1 MQNVNHVDHA
11 NQQGLDLNQTQ
22 QVNAIVDQMKDSKA
36 DARTQVQMAMQKN
49 NVADIGLELVRRS
62 AQGMAQSATMSN
74 TFTKKTERAMKKE
87 FDQIF
92 GSPEWQGDDAV
103 VQQGEGIKKPDATQ
117 SLANQKQKQAVQQ
130 QNIPLEGDTRKLLE
144 QYTKLYA
151 TAAQQHS
158 PEVQKEIKKL
168 EGQLFSRGIKSYELK
183 NIQMSLM
190 ASMRAEVALQ
200 IKQCFMNRM
209 LSTDEVVEMAVHTRG
224 LNDVLDYVWTNQ
236 KLGGSD
242 FGGYNTDLQGTMDRV
257 MAETQTEL
265 QGFLKELLKEKMT
278 RKLLAE
284 SKSDK
289 SEVRDELKDALK
301 IAKRVGFDLDAFVAR
316 WQKEK
321 IHEGLFLFED
331 PKDKGILDTTPG
343 GMMGGRNPNQNQ
355 NQNAASEDS
364 NSEREGTESTE
375 DLLTNRLRALYMR
388 DALQGNLFARLDT
401 SFKIRKTKN
410 GLIRLGIYS
419 NDLNEKV
426 KKEAVNVAKLKTM
439 EMIKEALYEM
449 STLFEME
456 GTAFTLVDTKLKGLL
471 RNAQRVNLDI
481 GSEDLLAMRDKC
493 NLEIL
498 EVVKREHR
506 LTKVALTVTQQ
517 PMLANKLSGLEKLM
531 KRLTSE
537 TKVAGDTEEDL
548 ITLPTN
554 TLKSAV

>member
-1 MQNVNHVDHA
+1 MQNVNHVDHS

-22 QVNAIVDQMKDSKA
+22 QINAIVDQMKDSKA
-36 DARTQVQMAMQKN
+36 DARTQVQMALQKT
-49 NVADIGLELVRRS
+49 NVAEVGLELVRRS
-62 AQGMAQSATMSN
+62 AQGIAQSGMLPKGFS
-74 TFTKKTERAMKKE
+74 KKIENDMKRE

-92 GSPEWQGDDAV
+92 GSPEWQDDDAV
-103 VQQGEGIKKPDATQ
+103 QIGGGVKKPDAAL

-130 QNIPLEGDTRKLLE
+130 QNISLEGDTRKLLE
-144 QYTKLYA
+144 QYTRLYA

-168 EGQLFSRGIKSYELK
+168 EGQLFSRGIKSFELK

-284 SKSDK
+284 SSSDK

-321 IHEGLFLFED
+321 IHEGLFLFND
-331 PKDKGILDTTPG
+331 PQDRGILDTAVTS

-355 NQNAASEDS
+355 SQNQEKSDA
-364 NSEREGTESTE
+364 EGSESTE
-375 DLLTNRLRALYMR
+375 DLLINRLRALYMR

-410 GLIRLGIYS
+410 GLIRLGVYS

-426 KKEAVNVAKLKTM
+426 KKESLNIAKLKTM
-439 EMIKEALYEM
+439 EMIKESLYEM

-456 GTAFTLVDTKLKGLL
+456 GTAFNLVDTKLKGLL
-471 RNAQRVNLDI
+471 RNAQRLNLDI
-481 GSEDLLAMRDKC
+481 SSEDLLALRDKC

-498 EVVKREHR
+498 EVVKREHK
-506 LTKVALTVTQQ
+506 LTKVALDVTRQ

-537 TKVAGDTEEDL
+537 TKVPGDAEEDL
-548 ITLPTN
+548 IALPTN

>member
-1 MQNVNHVDHA
+1 MQNVNHVDHS

-22 QVNAIVDQMKDSKA
+22 QINAIVDQMKTSKT
-36 DARTQVQMAMQKN
+36 DARTQVQMAMQKS
-49 NVADIGLELVRRS
+49 NVADIGLELVKRS
-62 AQGMAQSATMSN
+62 AQGMAQSATMAS
-74 TFTKKTERAMKKE
+74 TFNKKTERDMKKE

-92 GSPEWQGDDAV
+92 GSPEWQSDDAV
-103 VQQGEGIKKPDATQ
+103 QIGQDIQKPNASQ
-117 SLANQKQKQAVQQ
+117 KLADQNQKQKQAVQQ

-168 EGQLFSRGIKSYELK
+168 ESQLFSRGIKSFELK

-284 SKSDK
+284 SSSDK

-321 IHEGLFLFED
+321 IHEGLFLFND
-331 PKDKGILDTTPG
+331 PQDRGILDTAVTS

-355 NQNAASEDS
+355 NQNQEKSDA
-364 NSEREGTESTE
+364 EGSESTE
-375 DLLTNRLRALYMR
+375 DLLINRLRALYMR

-410 GLIRLGIYS
+410 GLIRLGVYS

-426 KKEAVNVAKLKTM
+426 KKESLNIAKLKTM
-439 EMIKEALYEM
+439 EMIKESLYEM

-471 RNAQRVNLDI
+471 RNAQRLNLDI
-481 GSEDLLAMRDKC
+481 SSEDLLALRDKC

-498 EVVKREHR
+498 EVVKREHK
-506 LTKVALTVTQQ
+506 LTKVALDVTRQ

-537 TKVAGDTEEDL
+537 TKVPGDVEEDL
-548 ITLPTN
+548 IALPTN